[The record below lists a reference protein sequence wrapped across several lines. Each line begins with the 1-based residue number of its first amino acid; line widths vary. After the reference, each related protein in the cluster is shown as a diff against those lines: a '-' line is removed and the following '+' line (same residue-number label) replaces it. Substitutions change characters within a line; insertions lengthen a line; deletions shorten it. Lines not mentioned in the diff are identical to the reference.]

1 MESKSDGR
9 AVNDTRVR
17 LLRGGSYQVVLSGY
31 LRPAVPVPIFVDGG
45 PIGAKAHRHRGGG
58 EGRHTSTT

>member
-17 LLRGGSYQVVLSGY
+17 LLRGDSYQVVLPGY
-31 LRPAVPVPIFVDGG
+31 LRPAVPIPIFVDGLR
-45 PIGAKAHRHRGGG
+45 P
-58 EGRHTSTT
+58 S